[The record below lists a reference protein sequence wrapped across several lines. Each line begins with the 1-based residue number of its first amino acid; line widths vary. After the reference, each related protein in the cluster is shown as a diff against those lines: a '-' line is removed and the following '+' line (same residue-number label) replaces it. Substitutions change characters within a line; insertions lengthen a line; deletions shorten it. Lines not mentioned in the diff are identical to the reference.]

1 MLRKVGPNEVLRCKI
16 GTGSEATIFPWDIL
30 DWRKSQFGFFY
41 KGGYVGSMFASI
53 CIYLGLFLLAYVFF
67 LDSSAIPS
75 NPKRLGSAPEMV
87 FLSTRN
93 RISVMQA
100 DAMKSSRC
108 SAHPRGNSWEGRDT
122 MIVLKKGGG
131 LLQSDVLGIFAKGL
145 LISDHIL
152 RTCVGASQE
161 SGQGKPCR

>member
-1 MLRKVGPNEVLRCKI
+1 M
-16 GTGSEATIFPWDIL
+16 
-30 DWRKSQFGFFY
+30 
-41 KGGYVGSMFASI
+41 
-53 CIYLGLFLLAYVFF
+53 FF

-75 NPKRLGSAPEMV
+75 NPKRLGSATEMV

-161 SGQGKPCR
+161 SGQGKPCRWWGWWAILHCVALKQLVWKELRIEVPPKWIFLPGKQVAVNFHRSLKPATVA

>member
-1 MLRKVGPNEVLRCKI
+1 ML
-16 GTGSEATIFPWDIL
+16 A
-30 DWRKSQFGFFY
+30 
-41 KGGYVGSMFASI
+41 GSMFAGT
-53 CIYLGLFLLAYVFF
+53 YLGLFLLAYVFF

-75 NPKRLGSAPEMV
+75 NPKRLGSATEMV

-122 MIVLKKGGG
+122 MIVLKTHRTGEGRGGCFNLMCWG
-131 LLQSDVLGIFAKGL
+131 FLPKVAD
-145 LISDHIL
+145 LISHSEDMCWSIARKWTRETL
-152 RTCVGASQE
+152 
-161 SGQGKPCR
+161 